1 MLLLGHATNIVG
13 TQQNTKYR
21 SGPHWTIS
29 GEGKLAYTTYIS
41 ESIGYVF
48 KDYTRIPRIIR
59 IIEAKNVDSV
69 KAAPLLST
77 VTNETLIS
85 LSTYRVVMSLAEH
98 ILSKA
103 EYDHGYKWATRMDD
117 RIFYNAV
124 LGNGAAGVG
133 LFLLLL
139 YNMTAITMFLD
150 YARGAANW
158 IMVSAE
164 YEYGG
169 LTWPHYDLEAGWYL
183 TPDKSVAGIAK
194 FFLEMYKTTGDK
206 EYLKYAEATARWI
219 INTGILCQGDQCYV
233 EYNPYYQAAFGVYSY
248 VQRDVGTLL
257 IELYIITRN
266 QAYLDYA
273 KMIGNWILATSECY
287 GNYCTWYDD
296 RRYGKVYAVEGV
308 AVLADYLYDLY
319 LATGIVQYRDVADK
333 MVNWIESIGVKVS
346 ADSIKFPSWD
356 EKFRSI
362 VCGDLDRL
370 LSIRT
375 PGEILI
381 KSYEVTGNKFRLATA
396 KMFANWLESISVETG
411 RVNTGSFTRISRA
424 IPYIEG
430 EKSYSPWVNAIIFNF
445 LIKLY
450 SIERDQKYIDLA
462 ASLLN
467 YIEDYMK
474 ENLQKLDPIFYQGAS
489 GIGYYLASALL
500 TLRITPTT
508 TLTHTTETSNPS
520 LMSQLSPM
528 ISPIELGFLI
538 LLVVIVA
545 LVVILKV
552 LSGP

>member
-1 MLLLGHATNIVG
+1 
-13 TQQNTKYR
+13 
-21 SGPHWTIS
+21 
-29 GEGKLAYTTYIS
+29 
-41 ESIGYVF
+41 
-48 KDYTRIPRIIR
+48 
-59 IIEAKNVDSV
+59 
-69 KAAPLLST
+69 
-77 VTNETLIS
+77 
-85 LSTYRVVMSLAEH
+85 
-98 ILSKA
+98 
-103 EYDHGYKWATRMDD
+103 
-117 RIFYNAV
+117 
-124 LGNGAAGVG
+124 
-133 LFLLLL
+133 
-139 YNMTAITMFLD
+139 
-150 YARGAANW
+150 
-158 IMVSAE
+158 
-164 YEYGG
+164 
-169 LTWPHYDLEAGWYL
+169 
-183 TPDKSVAGIAK
+183 
-194 FFLEMYKTTGDK
+194 
-206 EYLKYAEATARWI
+206 
-219 INTGILCQGDQCYV
+219 
-233 EYNPYYQAAFGVYSY
+233 
-248 VQRDVGTLL
+248 
-257 IELYIITRN
+257 
-266 QAYLDYA
+266 
-273 KMIGNWILATSECY
+273 
-287 GNYCTWYDD
+287 
-296 RRYGKVYAVEGV
+296 
-308 AVLADYLYDLY
+308 
-319 LATGIVQYRDVADK
+319 

-362 VCGDLDRL
+362 VYGDWDRL

-424 IPYIEG
+424 IPYMEG
-430 EKSYSPWVNAIIFNF
+430 EKSNSPWVNAIIFNF